1 MQSNYKLYVK
11 PSLFFEEYLIRSFI
25 CTLIKV
31 LSHVEFE
38 SFSLHLIPWYLSAS
52 RKLSLRSYVTKLNCF
67 RRSSQTRPTPMKIN
81 NGRWNKMDQFIPIG
95 CINQSI
101 FNIITLEFK
110 GGGTLASIEAAIYTF
125 SLSKTKLHLEFCC
138 QTKGLL
144 KEALELDTL
153 PN

>member
-1 MQSNYKLYVK
+1 MEDETKWTNLYQSVASTKA
-11 PSLFFEEYLIRSFI
+11 LF
-25 CTLIKV
+25 
-31 LSHVEFE
+31 
-38 SFSLHLIPWYLSAS
+38 
-52 RKLSLRSYVTKLNCF
+52 
-67 RRSSQTRPTPMKIN
+67 
-81 NGRWNKMDQFIPIG
+81 
-95 CINQSI
+95 NQ
-101 FNIITLEFK
+101 ITLEFK